1 MLDVDRKEIIFYHNG
16 KPLQAFSNVFEQV
29 LTGFFAAASFMSFQ
43 QCQVIFF
50 SRNFHNC
57 LKKNTFQIYFLFFSL
72 TLALPH
78 LNILQKTGI
87 FKHLTTTL
95 YFHQRT
101 RLFCPGNV
109 HTEMPESGVLPGC
122 QGVPTILG
130 RPGAADFAHS
140 SLVAPPNDLYL
151 IFKIAGPFLVSKKID
166 SL

>member
-1 MLDVDRKEIIFYHNG
+1 MVLNNLYIFFFYFTGSMLDVDRKEIIFYHNG

-50 SRNFHNC
+50 PSNFHNC
-57 LKKNTFQIYFLFFSL
+57 FKKKTFQIYFLFFSL
-72 TLALPH
+72 TLALLH

-101 RLFCPGNV
+101 RLFCPGNL
-109 HTEMPESGVLPGC
+109 HTGMPESGVPG
-122 QGVPTILG
+122 
-130 RPGAADFAHS
+130 GAT
-140 SLVAPPNDLYL
+140 PR
-151 IFKIAGPFLVSKKID
+151 
-166 SL
+166 

>member
-1 MLDVDRKEIIFYHNG
+1 MATTIMIFSILTGSMLDVDRKEIIFYHNG

-50 SRNFHNC
+50 FLVTFSIV
-57 LKKNTFQIYFLFFSL
+57 LKKEQTFQMYFIFFSL

-109 HTEMPESGVLPGC
+109 HTETPESGVPTY
-122 QGVPTILG
+122 GVVHKLRFG
-130 RPGAADFAHS
+130 LF
-140 SLVAPPNDLYL
+140 
-151 IFKIAGPFLVSKKID
+151 
-166 SL
+166 